1 MNTTKNA
8 HMIRKHRIIWN
19 RTYHHLNR
27 FTRYHYKDPLGDL
40 LMGKYAN
47 WRCMQNRAQL
57 TLRANLHF
65 AMRHMKRFKI
75 VVDVRQ
81 KPAPLAGS
89 GGAEVP

>member
-1 MNTTKNA
+1 
-8 HMIRKHRIIWN
+8 
-19 RTYHHLNR
+19 
-27 FTRYHYKDPLGDL
+27 
-40 LMGKYAN
+40 MGKYAN